1 LSLTIFCT
9 NSRSLS
15 DNATTYFVFIN

>member
-15 DNATTYFVFIN
+15 DSATTYFVFIN